1 MTENYYTTS
10 EAARL
15 LGVTVRTVQQWTDK
29 GDMAC
34 WKTAGGHRRLMKNSV
49 LRRIEEGL
57 PIGGK
62 AHKRA
67 AMSILIIEDDEA
79 LLSLYRLR
87 LAQWPLNV
95 TVYTALNGFEG
106 LVMLGEVAPKLLI
119 CDLRL
124 PDVDGCQIIRRIS
137 RMQKFEKLTIVVVSG
152 MAPEEINASGGIP
165 LGFELMAK
173 PIDFKRL
180 CAIAKAL
187 ADDAPLP

>member
-29 GDMAC
+29 GALAS
-34 WKTAGGHRRLMKNSV
+34 WKTAGGHRRVKPNSV
-49 LRRIEEGL
+49 LQKLAEAKPLEGNSH
-57 PIGGK
+57 
-62 AHKRA
+62 ARA
-67 AMSILIIEDDEA
+67 SVPILIIEDDEA
-79 LLSLYRLR
+79 LLKLYRVR
-87 LAQWPLNV
+87 LSTWSFDV
-95 TVYTALNGFEG
+95 TMYTAPNGFEG
-106 LVMLGEVAPKLLI
+106 LIMLGEVAPKLLI

-124 PDVDGCQIIRRIS
+124 PGVNGFQIIRTLS